1 MKSFSLFSL
10 FSVFGLMVLLSAC
23 GSNSTRDRNLGQSG
37 LSDGSGSPSSSSA
50 AGSTGNIYNL
60 PLAPERVVEITGP
73 GGMTP
78 AYRITAET
86 SRTLKI
92 KVAALPAPHLTVP
105 GYTNW
110 VFPYGC
116 LRIRVTVNGT
126 TQATQVLRVA
136 DAAQGSNSPCAN
148 APTSQVLDFSNAMTG
163 DGPVDVVVSSPDS
176 DNCRTSNP
184 LYYGCQMSAVWM
196 NHMAAANVSVQTDG
210 TWLNP

>member
-1 MKSFSLFSL
+1 MKSFSLFSM
-10 FSVFGLMVLLSAC
+10 VGLMVLLSAC
-23 GSNSTRDRNLGQSG
+23 GSNSTRDRSLGQSG
-37 LSDGSGSPSSSSA
+37 LSDGSGSSPSGPTQNTS
-50 AGSTGNIYNL
+50 GNLYNL
-60 PLAPERVVEITGP
+60 PLAPERVVEITGQ

-78 AYRITAET
+78 AYRISAQT
-86 SRTLKI
+86 SRTLKV

-105 GYTNW
+105 GYNHW

-136 DAAQGSNSPCAN
+136 DSAQGSNSPCAN
-148 APTSQVLDFSNAMTG
+148 APTSQVLDFSDAMTG
-163 DGPVDVVVSSPDS
+163 DGPVDVVVSSPDY
-176 DNCRTSNP
+176 DNCRTYNP
-184 LYYGCQMSAVWM
+184 MYYGCQMSAVWM

>member
-1 MKSFSLFSL
+1 MI
-10 FSVFGLMVLLSAC
+10 GLMVLLSAC
-23 GSNSTRDRNLGQSG
+23 GSNSTRDRTLGQSG
-37 LSDGSGSPSSSSA
+37 LSDGSGSFSNTN
-50 AGSTGNIYNL
+50 AGNTGGNIYNL
-60 PLAPERVVEITGP
+60 PLAPERVVEITGQ

-78 AYRITAET
+78 AYRISAET
-86 SRTLKI
+86 SRTLKV
-92 KVAALPAPHLTVP
+92 KVVALPAPHLTVP

-116 LRIRVTVNGT
+116 MRIRVTVNGT

-148 APTSQVLDFSNAMTG
+148 APTSQVLDFSDAMTG
-163 DGPVDVVVSSPDS
+163 DGPVDVVVSSPEY
-176 DNCRTSNP
+176 DNCRTYNP
-184 LYYGCQMSAVWM
+184 MYYGCQMSAVWM